1 MPDTLISPDGRLH
14 TLLGSTTL
22 ESIVREYAG
31 EDAAKLVENLVSK
44 NARAEA
50 IVETDLLSYEQ
61 DLEQWH
67 RMAQDWASE
76 LEAIA
81 KKLDSDKALRR
92 AGAAQRIR
100 LLKKQIES
108 EL

>member
-1 MPDTLISPDGRLH
+1 MVETVYTPDGKLH
-14 TLLGSTTL
+14 TLLGSCTIG
-22 ESIVREYAG
+22 EIIREYAG
-31 EDAAKLVENLVSK
+31 EDAARQVEELTRQ
-44 NARAEA
+44 NARAET

-61 DLEQWH
+61 DLDHWH
-67 RMAQDWASE
+67 RMAQDWAEE

-92 AGAAQRIR
+92 ADAAKRIR
-100 LLKKQIES
+100 LLKRQIEF

>member
-1 MPDTLISPDGRLH
+1 MAETVYTPDGKLH
-14 TLLGSTTL
+14 TLLGSCTIG
-22 ESIVREYAG
+22 EIVREYAG

-44 NARAEA
+44 NTCAGAD
-50 IVETDLLSYEQ
+50 VETDLLSYER
-61 DLEQWH
+61 DLDHWH
-67 RMAQDWASE
+67 RMAQDWAGE

-81 KKLDSDKALRR
+81 KKFDSDKVLCR
-92 AGAAQRIR
+92 ADAAKRIR

>member
-1 MPDTLISPDGRLH
+1 MVETVYTPDGKLH
-14 TLLGSTTL
+14 TLLGSCTIQ
-22 ESIVREYAG
+22 EIVREYAG

-61 DLEQWH
+61 DLEHWH
-67 RMAQDWASE
+67 HMAQDWASE

-92 AGAAQRIR
+92 ADAAQRIR
-100 LLKKQIES
+100 LLKKQIEF

>member
-1 MPDTLISPDGRLH
+1 MVETVYTPDGKLH
-14 TLLGSTTL
+14 TLLGSCTIQ
-22 ESIVREYAG
+22 EIVREYAG

-44 NARAEA
+44 NARA
-50 IVETDLLSYEQ
+50 
-61 DLEQWH
+61 
-67 RMAQDWASE
+67 
-76 LEAIA
+76 EAIA